1 METLAGQDEQSP
13 YHESL
18 MRRDRKQ
25 IISDGN
31 QFALKKT
38 EQCSGSM
45 SEMRRW
51 KKRKE
56 VSIQPL
62 TPKQGLT
69 SSRSKPAVW
78 KARFDSN
85 RKIFYTLLTCHQQS
99 KNQMCQAWYY
109 KDLRVW
115 WGKHCPVGGVTACPF
130 HLVKDGEEGEEK
142 AGHRLPRWHP
152 CSPPLRP
159 GGDGCIETSAWDFP
173 GGSAVESAC
182 QCNSCR
188 FDPWSRKI
196 PHTTE

>member
-51 KKRKE
+51 KNGKK
-56 VSIQPL
+56 SAFSPWPWNKDWQAPAASQQSGK
-62 TPKQGLT
+62 PGLT
-69 SSRSKPAVW
+69 QT
-78 KARFDSN
+78 
-85 RKIFYTLLTCHQQS
+85 KIFYTLLTCHQQS

-109 KDLRVW
+109 KDLWVW

-130 HLVKDGEEGEEK
+130 HLVKDGEEGEEE
-142 AGHRLPRWHP
+142 AGHRHPCWHP
-152 CSPPLRP
+152 CAPPLRP
-159 GGDGCIETSAWDFP
+159 GGDGRIETSAWDFP

-188 FDPWSRKI
+188 LDPWSGKI
-196 PHTTE
+196 PHVTE